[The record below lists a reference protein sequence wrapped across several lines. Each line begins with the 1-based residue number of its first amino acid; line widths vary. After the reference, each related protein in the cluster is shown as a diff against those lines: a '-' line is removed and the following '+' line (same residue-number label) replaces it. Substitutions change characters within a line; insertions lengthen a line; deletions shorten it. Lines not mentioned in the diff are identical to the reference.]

1 MDAVHRLQLPFIVDQ
16 LTEGRGNCFPIAVIQ
31 QCQRPEINKQL
42 KLVTKMLVKT
52 HKNGPKH
59 KAFRYSVMNFI
70 KSSEHPRIQRF
81 RLQYEATDGVVNKE
95 TWSDYWKRMLRD
107 GTWVDYWFVQATA
120 WYLELD
126 IWIIATS
133 NTENSPYIAIS
144 GNLENE
150 IIPCNGPI
158 ITLGTKSNCHY
169 QSLLPIEMFH
179 LEFRT
184 NNPQPEEARELFN
197 KVSKPHKEK
206 TAAVNDTY
214 DTTNTKL
221 NKANA
226 CENNDNHKEQSEELS
241 DNPELMETK
250 PSQPKYT
257 ETYVGA
263 SKIDKQ
269 KTEQQENVSQ
279 SSKTETQET
288 NEYDPFT

>member
-1 MDAVHRLQLPFIVDQ
+1 MEKKIADEIMETVNRLQLPFVLDQ

-70 KSSEHPRIQRF
+70 KSSEHPRIQQF

-184 NNPQPEEARELFN
+184 NNPQPEEAREMFN
-197 KVSKPHKEK
+197 KVSKPHTEK

-221 NKANA
+221 
-226 CENNDNHKEQSEELS
+226 
-241 DNPELMETK
+241 TR
-250 PSQPKYT
+250 T
-257 ETYVGA
+257 
-263 SKIDKQ
+263 
-269 KTEQQENVSQ
+269 
-279 SSKTETQET
+279 
-288 NEYDPFT
+288 